1 MAPPFEAKS
10 LYFELLDVERYRRSV
25 LTVKILLLK
34 TSTVPKKDHVDRFL
48 EEIEGELPPG
58 LDIEVEGIVD
68 RIGGINRRVQRELD
82 RTLADHGLS
91 HTDWRILS
99 SLRWAGPPYRRSAGA
114 LAKIADLSSGAM
126 TNRLDQL
133 ENAGLVR
140 RVADP
145 DDRRGV
151 LVEPTDKGRGLW
163 EAAIGVQAR
172 KEALLAEALN
182 ERERR
187 QLNTL
192 LRRVMLAF
200 EEHEGEEPPKKG

>member
-1 MAPPFEAKS
+1 
-10 LYFELLDVERYRRSV
+10 
-25 LTVKILLLK
+25 LLK

-82 RTLADHGLS
+82 RTLADHGLG

-182 ERERR
+182 ERERG

-200 EEHEGEEPPKKG
+200 EEREGEEPPKKG